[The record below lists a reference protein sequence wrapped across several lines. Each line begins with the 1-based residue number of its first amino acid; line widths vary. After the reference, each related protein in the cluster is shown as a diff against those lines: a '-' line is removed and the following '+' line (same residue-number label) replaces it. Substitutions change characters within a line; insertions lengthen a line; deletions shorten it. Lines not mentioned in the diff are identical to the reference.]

1 MKTYNWDLTICNRAD
16 LLCDWEFVDKEL
28 IKEKCECVKKAMCL
42 HIADLLKN

>member
-28 IKEKCECVKKAMCL
+28 IKEIKELQAK
-42 HIADLLKN
+42 LKD